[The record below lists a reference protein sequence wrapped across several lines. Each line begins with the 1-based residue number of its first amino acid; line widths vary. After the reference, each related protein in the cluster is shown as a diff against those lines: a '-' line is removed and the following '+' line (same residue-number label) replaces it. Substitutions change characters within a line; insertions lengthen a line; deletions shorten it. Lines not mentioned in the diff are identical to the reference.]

1 MTMPHAPETLN
12 PIAALAGYL
21 REHAEEAVSL
31 EQMARF
37 TGYSAFHLQRKFK
50 AELGVTPKQFHAQCR
65 RETLKSR
72 LRNEP
77 SVTDALFGA
86 GYGSTSRV
94 YENAAETLGMTPREY
109 SRQGSGLAISY
120 AIFSSR
126 FGPILIAATDKG
138 LCSLELGDRKDDLRQ
153 RLGKEFPQATISESK
168 QSTDGPLAVWEAA
181 LQNYLQGQPIPLN
194 LPLDLQATVFQ
205 ASVWRFLQT
214 IPLGETRSYQEVAEA
229 IGQPKATRAVARAC
243 ATNRV
248 ALAIPCHRVIRGDG
262 SLGGYRWGM
271 ERKEALLAAEKQAAG
286 Y

>member
-21 REHAEEAVSL
+21 REHAEDNVSL
-31 EQMARF
+31 DQMARF

-72 LRNEP
+72 LRNEA

-94 YENAAETLGMTPREY
+94 YENAADTLGMTPREY

-138 LCSLELGDRKDDLRQ
+138 LCSLELGDRKDALRQ
-153 RLGKEFPQATISESK
+153 RLREEFPQAAVSEAK
-168 QSTDGPLAVWEAA
+168 QSTDGPLAVWEVA
-181 LQNYLQGQPIPLN
+181 LQNYLQGQPIPAD
-194 LPLDLQATVFQ
+194 LPLDLQATAFQ

-214 IPLGETRSYQEVAEA
+214 IPLGETRSYQEVAQA

-243 ATNRV
+243 ASNRV

-271 ERKEALLAAEKQAAG
+271 ERKKALLAAEKQAAG

>member
-1 MTMPHAPETLN
+1 MTAYPANEAVN

-21 REHAEEAVSL
+21 RQHAEENVSL
-31 EQMARF
+31 DQMARF

-65 RETLKSR
+65 RETLKLK
-72 LRNEP
+72 LRNES

-94 YENAAETLGMTPREY
+94 YENAADTLGMTPREY

-120 AIFSSR
+120 AIFASR

-138 LCSLELGDRKDDLRQ
+138 LCSLELGDRKDGLRE
-153 RLGKEFPQATISESK
+153 RLREEFPQAAITESK
-168 QSTDGPLAVWEAA
+168 AANDGPLAVWEAA
-181 LQNYLQGQPIPLN
+181 LQNYLQGQPIPEG
-194 LPLDLQATVFQ
+194 LPLDLQATAFQ

-214 IPLGETRSYQEVAEA
+214 IPMGETRSYQQVAAA

-243 ATNRV
+243 ASNRV

-262 SLGGYRWGM
+262 ALGGYRWGM
-271 ERKEALLAAEKQAAG
+271 ERKEALLAAEKQASG

>member
-1 MTMPHAPETLN
+1 MTAYPANEAVN

-21 REHAEEAVSL
+21 REHAEENVSL
-31 EQMARF
+31 DQMARF

-65 RETLKSR
+65 RETLKSK
-72 LRNEP
+72 LRNES

-94 YENAAETLGMTPREY
+94 YENAADTLGMTPREY

-120 AIFSSR
+120 AIFASR

-138 LCSLELGDRKDDLRQ
+138 LCSLELGDRKDALRE
-153 RLGKEFPQATISESK
+153 RLREEFPQAAITESK
-168 QSTDGPLAVWEAA
+168 AANDGPLAVWEAA
-181 LQNYLQGQPIPLN
+181 LQNYLQGQPIPEG
-194 LPLDLQATVFQ
+194 LPLDLQATAFQ

-214 IPLGETRSYQEVAEA
+214 IPMGETRSYQQVAAA

-243 ATNRV
+243 ASNRV

-262 SLGGYRWGM
+262 ALGGYRWGM
-271 ERKEALLAAEKQAAG
+271 ERKDALLAAEKQAAG